1 MIGNAFKKGIN
12 KGILNW
18 RGVIILWLVN
28 FLFSMILFLPSS
40 SLFSKAFSKGMITE
54 KMVKG
59 DLSIFLEFMTIYK
72 NEIGVL
78 FSLSFSLFLIYW
90 LVNLFL
96 SGGIISI
103 LKEERKNVR
112 DIFTNAPHYF
122 WRFIKLSLLFIPL
135 MILFLIIWRILG
147 KLREFFFNL
156 TDSEILTFYFS
167 LLIIFITILIF
178 FNLRI
183 LFDYG
188 RIRIVFE
195 EERVVTISLL
205 RTVKFVFKN
214 FWKTFLLYIILTI
227 SLLLYYIPIYLVFKI
242 SVVSPIFAL
251 LIFLLSQLLLLFRS
265 FISFLFYSAQTELYR
280 SLRA

>member
-1 MIGNAFKKGIN
+1 MIGNSLKKGIN

-18 RGVIILWLVN
+18 RGVIILWLIN
-28 FLFSMILFLPSS
+28 FLFSLIFFLPSS
-40 SLFSKAFSKGMITE
+40 SLFSKAFSKSMITE

-59 DLSIFLEFMTIYK
+59 DLSIFLEFMTVYK

-90 LVNLFL
+90 IANLFL

-103 LKEERKNVR
+103 LKEESKNVR
-112 DIFTNAPHYF
+112 DIFSYAPNYF

-135 MILFLIIWRILG
+135 LILFLIIWRILG
-147 KLREFFFNL
+147 KLRELFFNL
-156 TDSEILTFYFS
+156 TGLEIFTFYFS
-167 LLIIFITILIF
+167 LLTIFIAILIF
-178 FNLRI
+178 LLLRI

-195 EERVVTISLL
+195 EERFITISLL

-227 SLLLYYIPIYLVFKI
+227 SLLLFYIPIYLVFKI
-242 SVVSPIFAL
+242 PVFSPILSL

-265 FISFLFYSAQTELYR
+265 FLSFLFYSAQTELYR
-280 SLRA
+280 ILRV